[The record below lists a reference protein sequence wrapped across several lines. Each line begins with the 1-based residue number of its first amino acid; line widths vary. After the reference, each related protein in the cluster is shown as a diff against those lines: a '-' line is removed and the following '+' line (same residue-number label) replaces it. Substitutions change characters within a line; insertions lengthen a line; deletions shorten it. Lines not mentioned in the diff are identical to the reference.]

1 MLAFITPV
9 TSKNATASSINTA
22 TGVGTPNRVAHCT
35 EDERY
40 CIKQAL
46 APMPTTISHQ
56 IIAKS
61 TDVQNFDRHRI

>member
-46 APMPTTISHQ
+46 APMPTT
-56 IIAKS
+56 
-61 TDVQNFDRHRI
+61 